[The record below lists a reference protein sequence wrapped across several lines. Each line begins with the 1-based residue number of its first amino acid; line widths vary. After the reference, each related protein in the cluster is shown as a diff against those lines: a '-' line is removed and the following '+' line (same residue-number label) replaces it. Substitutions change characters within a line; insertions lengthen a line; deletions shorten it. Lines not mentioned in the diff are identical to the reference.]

1 MEARKLNLTP
11 NMQRKFDLLLETIV
25 SPDILNNCLADL
37 GMHLNANSVMRDDGD
52 GQGTYIFTLDFDEF
66 ELKFPVVVGTEW
78 GVARGAAKLYYTRI
92 LKLRSD

>member
-1 MEARKLNLTP
+1 
-11 NMQRKFDLLLETIV
+11 
-25 SPDILNNCLADL
+25 
-37 GMHLNANSVMRDDGD
+37 MRDDGD